1 MTTAE
6 KIKTWNELPSHEK
19 VAMGDHYITHES
31 NLKAWD
37 KPYEEL
43 SPLKQKRVIQN
54 IEDFSKVKFHG
65 IIGSGIDTGTLEE
78 NIFKNGRRH
87 IDASELINWGEL
99 SRMLSG
105 SRQTVRKNKIPKI
118 HQPFID
124 DLIKA
129 MNKVIKKRT
138 DNEAG
143 L

>member
-1 MTTAE
+1 M
-6 KIKTWNELPSHEK
+6 KT
-19 VAMGDHYITHES
+19 
-31 NLKAWD
+31 
-37 KPYEEL
+37 
-43 SPLKQKRVIQN
+43 
-54 IEDFSKVKFHG
+54 
-65 IIGSGIDTGTLEE
+65 E
-78 NIFKNGRRH
+78 N
-87 IDASELINWGEL
+87 LINWAEL

-118 HQPFID
+118 HQPFVD